1 MRFRA
6 CGDML
11 CDVRGGV
18 LLRIAFRG
26 IAIFLLAVLVGIGW
40 VASDILIA
48 AGTSDP
54 DRADAAIVL
63 GAAVAGS
70 EPTPVFEERL
80 RHAVDLYRTEQV
92 QVLIMTGGTG
102 PGDALSESE
111 AARRWAIANGV
122 PAGDIVIETLSHTTK
137 QNFVNSLPLIAEHN
151 INRVLVVS
159 DPLHMRRAL
168 RMAADLGLDA
178 HPSPTPTSRYRSLGT
193 QAPML
198 AREIW
203 FNLVYLTT
211 GE

>member
-1 MRFRA
+1 M
-6 CGDML
+6 G
-11 CDVRGGV
+11 
-18 LLRIAFRG
+18 
-26 IAIFLLAVLVGIGW
+26 
-40 VASDILIA
+40 SDILLA
-48 AGTSDP
+48 AGQSDP

-63 GAAVAGS
+63 GAAVAGD

-80 RHAVDLYRTEQV
+80 RHAVDLYRTQQV
-92 QVLIMTGGTG
+92 QLLIMTGGTG
-102 PGDALSESE
+102 PGDSLAESE

-122 PAGDIVIETLSHTTK
+122 PAGDIIIEAQSHTTK
-137 QNFVNSLPLIAEHN
+137 QNLVNALPLLQQYDVG
-151 INRVLVVS
+151 RVLVVS

-178 HPSPTPTSRYRSLGT
+178 YPSPTPTSRYKTLGT

-211 GE
+211 GQ

>member
-1 MRFRA
+1 MRALIRIVGLVA
-6 CGDML
+6 
-11 CDVRGGV
+11 VAV
-18 LLRIAFRG
+18 LL
-26 IAIFLLAVLVGIGW
+26 GIGW
-40 VASDILIA
+40 VGGDILLA
-48 AGTSDP
+48 AGQSDP

-80 RHAVDLYRTEQV
+80 RHAVELYRTSQV
-92 QVLIMTGGTG
+92 KMLIMTGGTG
-102 PGDALSESE
+102 PGDSLAEAE

-122 PAGDIVIETLSHTTK
+122 PAGDIITEAQSHTTK
-137 QNFVNSLPLIAEHN
+137 QNFINALPLLEQRDIG
-151 INRVLVVS
+151 RVLIVS

-168 RMAADLGLDA
+168 RMAVDLGLDA
-178 HPSPTPTSRYRSLGT
+178 HPSPTPTSRYKTLGT

-211 GE
+211 GQ

>member
-1 MRFRA
+1 MRALFRVVGLA
-6 CGDML
+6 
-11 CDVRGGV
+11 VVAV
-18 LLRIAFRG
+18 LL
-26 IAIFLLAVLVGIGW
+26 GIGW
-40 VASDILIA
+40 VGGDILLA
-48 AGTSDP
+48 AGQSDP

-63 GAAVAGS
+63 GAAVSGS

-80 RHAVDLYRTEQV
+80 RHAVELYRTSQV
-92 QVLIMTGGTG
+92 KMLIMTGGTG
-102 PGDALSESE
+102 PGDSLAEAE

-122 PAGDIVIETLSHTTK
+122 PAGDIITEAQSHTTK
-137 QNFVNSLPLIAEHN
+137 QNFVNALPLLEQREIG
-151 INRVLVVS
+151 RVLIVS

-178 HPSPTPTSRYRSLGT
+178 HPSPTPTSRYKTLGT

-211 GE
+211 GQ